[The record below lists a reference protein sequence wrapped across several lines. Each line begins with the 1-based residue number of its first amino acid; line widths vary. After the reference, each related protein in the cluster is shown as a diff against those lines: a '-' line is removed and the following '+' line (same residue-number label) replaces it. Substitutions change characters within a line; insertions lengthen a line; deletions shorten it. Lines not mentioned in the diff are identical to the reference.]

1 MTPIF
6 ELILVFMGSIAIT
19 AVIIGMV
26 LGSIFLN
33 LNMEK
38 NNEK

>member
-33 LNMEK
+33 LNME
-38 NNEK
+38 

>member
-1 MTPIF
+1 MTTIF
-6 ELILVFMGSIAIT
+6 ELILAFMGSIAIT
-19 AVIIGMV
+19 AVVIGMV

-33 LNMEK
+33 LNMAK

>member
-1 MTPIF
+1 MTTIF
-6 ELILVFMGSIAIT
+6 ELILAFMGSIAIT
-19 AVIIGMV
+19 AVVIGMV